1 MDKKQRIIIFGL
13 SGSGKSTLADELGGT
28 LGLRVIHPSGIL
40 RDLIEGRVPDIAHS
54 QAGQGYWES
63 IEEVKAF
70 KDRLQNKLPLDF
82 VCDQILLEEI
92 KKGDVV
98 IDSWSLPWLTDQG
111 IKLCLKADLST
122 RVQRVAQRSGVH
134 PETARRVIQ
143 LKDSGTRKLY
153 LEHKHFDIKKDHA
166 VFSASL
172 PTDNLSIADIRNWA
186 LQHL

>member
-13 SGSGKSTLADELGGT
+13 SGTGKSTLADELGRT
-28 LGLRVIHPSGIL
+28 LGLRVIHPSSIL
-40 RDLIEGRVPDIAHS
+40 RDLLAGRAPDIAHS

-63 IEEVKAF
+63 AKGITAF
-70 KDRLQNKLPLDF
+70 QNRLRNNTPLDF
-82 VCDQILLEEI
+82 VCDQILLEEL

-122 RVQRVAQRSGVH
+122 RVQRVAQRSGVR

-143 LKDSGTRKLY
+143 LKDTETRKLY
-153 LEHKHFDIKKDHA
+153 LKHKHFDIKKDHA

-172 PTDNLSIADIRNWA
+172 QTDNLSIADVLGWA

>member
-1 MDKKQRIIIFGL
+1 MNKKQRIIIFGL
-13 SGSGKSTLADELGGT
+13 SGSGKSTLADELGRT
-28 LGLRVIHPSGIL
+28 LGLRVIHPSSIL
-40 RDLIEGRVPDIAHS
+40 RDLIDGRVPDIAHS

-63 IEEVKAF
+63 VEGIKAF
-70 KDRLQNKLPLDF
+70 QDRLQNKLPLDF

-122 RVQRVAQRSGVH
+122 RAQRVSQRSGV
-134 PETARRVIQ
+134 PPKTARHVIQ
-143 LKDSGTRKLY
+143 LKDTETRKLY
-153 LEHKHFDIKKDHA
+153 LKHKRFDIKKDHA

-172 PTDNLSIADIRNWA
+172 QTDNLSIADVLGWA